1 MIRRPPRSTRT
12 VPLCPYTTLFRSAVA
27 TGFADSPSLT
37 FNLAEADLTTALR
50 VADAINQTFGDNR
63 AHAMDAVSIRIDAET
78 GAEKRIMIMGLIENI
93 TVKPAEAPARVIV
106 NARTGTVVINGA
118 VRITSAAVTHGKLT
132 VRVDEQPRV
141 VQPRSEEHTSELQ
154 SL

>member
-1 MIRRPPRSTRT
+1 
-12 VPLCPYTTLFRSAVA
+12 
-27 TGFADSPSLT
+27 
-37 FNLAEADLTTALR
+37 
-50 VADAINQTFGDNR
+50 
-63 AHAMDAVSIRIDAET
+63 MDAVSIRIDAET
-78 GAEKRIMIMGLIENI
+78 GAEKRIMMMGLIENI

-141 VQPRSEEHTSELQ
+141 VQPLPFSKGKTAVEESSRSEEHTSELQ
-154 SL
+154 SQMRNSYA

>member
-1 MIRRPPRSTRT
+1 
-12 VPLCPYTTLFRSAVA
+12 
-27 TGFADSPSLT
+27 
-37 FNLAEADLTTALR
+37 
-50 VADAINQTFGDNR
+50 
-63 AHAMDAVSIRIDAET
+63 MDAVSIRIDAET
-78 GAEKRIMIMGLIENI
+78 GAEKRIMMMGLIENI

-141 VQPRSEEHTSELQ
+141 DQPLPFSKGKTAVEADRKSVASGQSVSTRVDPGGRRIITKKKKTTEL
-154 SL
+154 SREP